1 MNTMVLM
8 RRVTD
13 SEKKLVWIVSAILG
27 LTIGLTAVINWL
39 FMSMPLA
46 LKTDEILFL
55 GLMVALLLPAIIN
68 VMDTRW
74 RNALDNAIPNF
85 LRELSEAGRTG
96 VTLTRALELAS
107 KRKYGPLSE
116 ELDRV
121 VTQISWGLNLDE
133 ALERFADRVNTR
145 LARRTASIITEI
157 RRAGGDIRDILEM
170 VSLHIGELQ
179 TIERERESQLRLYVV
194 IVYVAF
200 FIFLFVDILLIKTFF
215 TELGEMKTTM
225 AESGGGSLLST
236 AIDVDRIIQVM
247 YHVTLLEGLFGGLIA
262 GKMGEGLVGA
272 GLKHSLI
279 LMAIGFLSFYFIVWG
294 SIGSILS
301 I

>member
-1 MNTMVLM
+1 VNKMVLM

-55 GLMVALLLPAIIN
+55 ALMVALLLPAIIN
-68 VMDTRW
+68 VMDDRW

-116 ELDRV
+116 ELDKV
-121 VTQISWGLNLDE
+121 VTQISWGLNFNE

-170 VSLHIGELQ
+170 ISLHIGELQ
-179 TIERERESQLRLYVV
+179 TIERERQSQLRLYVV
-194 IVYVAF
+194 IVYIAF

-225 AESGGGSLLST
+225 AESGGGGLLTT

-262 GKMGEGLVGA
+262 GKMGEGKVGA

-279 LMAIGFLSFYFIVWG
+279 LMAIGFLSFYFIIWG
-294 SIGSILS
+294 SIGSILN

>member
-1 MNTMVLM
+1 MNIMVLI

-13 SEKKLVWIVSAILG
+13 TEKKLVWIVSAILG
-27 LTIGLTAVINWL
+27 LMIGLTAVFNWL
-39 FMSMPLA
+39 FIGIPLA
-46 LKTDEILFL
+46 LKTDEILIL
-55 GLMVALLLPAIIN
+55 ALMVALLLPAIIN
-68 VMDTRW
+68 VMDNRW
-74 RNALDNAIPNF
+74 RDTLDNAIPNF

-116 ELDRV
+116 ELDKV

-157 RRAGGDIRDILEM
+157 RRAGGDLKDILEM

-179 TIERERESQLRLYVV
+179 TIERERQSQLRMYVV

-225 AESGGGSLLST
+225 AESGGGGLLST
-236 AIDVDRIIQVM
+236 AMDIERIIQVM

-262 GKMGEGLVGA
+262 GKMGEGKVGA

-279 LMAIGFLSFYFIVWG
+279 LMVIGFLSFYFIVWG
-294 SIGSILS
+294 SIGSLIS